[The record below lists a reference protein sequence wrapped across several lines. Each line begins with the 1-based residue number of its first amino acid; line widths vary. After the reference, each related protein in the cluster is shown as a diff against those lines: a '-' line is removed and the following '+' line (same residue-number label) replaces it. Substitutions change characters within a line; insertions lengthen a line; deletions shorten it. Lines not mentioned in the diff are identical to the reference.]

1 MNARYGDV
9 FRVARKDGKES
20 WPIGGGSVKE
30 AGMATPRAISFGNV
44 GDQKI
49 GHGGQT
55 STQIVVLSKP
65 PRSYMVLPLGESDHP
80 ESGHWDDQAA
90 KLFSEGKAKDTFF
103 MDREG
108 LQPHVT
114 STKKLEYNSRRAGMA
129 DSHANGGLPPGG
141 SAVGRWIVD
150 LIDQRSAHVTKLL
163 PSLGV
168 VAALSFTVFAFAA
181 ENAPV
186 KKDPSAPRYKLR
198 VGQELNYAGD
208 SDFAYE
214 GGNLLA
220 KITWKLLVVRQNP
233 DGGWRLLVRNGIAR
247 GRKMKGDDEAKF
259 RPESVSL
266 AWCDMTPDG
275 RVADNPTLDFSLDL
289 RTILPQLPP
298 PGTTRW
304 QAARMV

>member
-1 MNARYGDV
+1 M
-9 FRVARKDGKES
+9 
-20 WPIGGGSVKE
+20 
-30 AGMATPRAISFGNV
+30 AGEE
-44 GDQKI
+44 
-49 GHGGQT
+49 
-55 STQIVVLSKP
+55 
-65 PRSYMVLPLGESDHP
+65 RSL
-80 ESGHWDDQAA
+80 
-90 KLFSEGKAKDTFF
+90 
-103 MDREG
+103 
-108 LQPHVT
+108 
-114 STKKLEYNSRRAGMA
+114 
-129 DSHANGGLPPGG
+129 
-141 SAVGRWIVD
+141 
-150 LIDQRSAHVTKLL
+150 
-163 PSLGV
+163 
-168 VAALSFTVFAFAA
+168 
-181 ENAPV
+181 
-186 KKDPSAPRYKLR
+186 APRYKLR

-275 RVADNPTLDFSLDL
+275 RVADNPMLDFSLDL

-304 QAARMV
+304 RCENGLTTASDEYTLLESDKADADHLKIEDVAGLRPTRFI